1 MMMYMCSDTQ
11 PGIVGLLAEPFQT
24 QLTVI
29 AIRYL
34 AFKKLDVDLRFK
46 LKITILNLS
55 FIIASF

>member
-34 AFKKLDVDLRFK
+34 AFEKLDVFK
-46 LKITILNLS
+46 I
-55 FIIASF
+55 